1 MDRIQTGSA
10 RARVTTSWAPTGWGQ
25 LLGCIGDAVAGAGA
39 RAALEG
45 VEETHPVADFVGDGL
60 AEVVI
65 CCRAAWRGGVQDG
78 AAIVLFT
85 SQSVSSHFNPSSS
98 RYLMARITQSRE
110 KLT

>member
-25 LLGCIGDAVAGAGA
+25 LLRCVGDAVAGAGA

-45 VEETHPVADFVGDGL
+45 VEETHPVADFVRGGL
-60 AEVVI
+60 AEVVVR
-65 CCRAAWRGGVQDG
+65 CGAAWRGGVQDG
-78 AAIVLFT
+78 AAVVLFT
-85 SQSVSSHFNPSSS
+85 SQSVSSHSNPSSFHC
-98 RYLMARITQSRE
+98 LMARISQGRK